1 MAQDGWQA
9 RLQAVWWRSAPP
21 PPWPLRSLA
30 GLFGWVIR
38 RRRAGHLGGW
48 RPTVRLDVPVI
59 VVGNRI
65 VGGAGKTP
73 TTLALLQQ
81 LQAAGW
87 HPGVVSRGHGRE
99 GAQPQAVTAQS
110 TPASAGDEPLLIARC
125 SGVPVWVGRDR
136 AAAGQALRRA
146 HPEVDVV
153 VCDDGLQHLRLGR
166 DLEIIVFDDRGAG
179 NGQLLPAGPLREP
192 LEVPSTGRRSWVL
205 YNAAAPSTAL
215 PGPLALRTL
224 APPVALADWHAAQ
237 PAPAGDWCHWQGRE
251 AWALAGIGAPE
262 RFFADLRRAGV
273 VLPAMQALAM
283 PDHNRYDTLPWPA
296 TPLDVLVTEKDAV
309 KLDPARIARERPHS
323 RVWVVPLRYTLP
335 AELVAEVLAAL
346 AQIPASPR

>member
-1 MAQDGWQA
+1 MAPGGWQT
-9 RLQAVWWRSAPP
+9 RLQAVWWRPEP
-21 PPWPLRSLA
+21 PPWPLRGLA
-30 GLFGWVIR
+30 RLFGWAVR
-38 RRRAGHLGGW
+38 RRRAGHLDGR

-99 GAQPQAVTAQS
+99 GVEPQAVTAQA
-110 TPASAGDEPLLIARC
+110 TPASVGDEPLLIARC

-146 HPEVDVV
+146 HPAVDVV

-166 DLEIIVFDDRGAG
+166 DLEIVVFDERGAG

-192 LEVPSTGRRSWVL
+192 LDVPSTARRSWVL
-205 YNAAAPSTAL
+205 YNATAPSTAL

-224 APPVALADWHAAQ
+224 APPVPLADWHAAQ
-237 PAPAGDWCHWQGRE
+237 QAPAGDWAVWQGRE
-251 AWALAGIGAPE
+251 AWALAGIGAPG

-273 VLPAMQALAM
+273 ALPPAQALAM
-283 PDHNRYDTLPWPA
+283 PDHDRFDALPWPA
-296 TPLDVLVTEKDAV
+296 TPLDLLVTEKDAV
-309 KLDPARIARERPHS
+309 KLDPARISRERPHS
-323 RVWVVPLRYTLP
+323 RVWVVPLRYALP
-335 AELVAEVLAAL
+335 PTLVAEMLDALTQTQAA
-346 AQIPASPR
+346 AR